1 VEYFPLIL
9 LSFFALYLVISPL
22 TVWFHELG
30 HAIPAMLASGKEVT
44 IYIGSYGNEKNSF
57 NISWRKMNMWVQ
69 PGIRKRGL
77 CIYPEGLSLKM
88 LIISTL
94 CGPLASL
101 IVGLF
106 TCYLIFSLNAHGLV
120 KLIAVVF
127 MISATVDLFVNLFPR
142 KVQLDF
148 TGGTTYN
155 DGYII
160 FHLIRY
166 GQMPA
171 LQFTIDE
178 NGFIDPDEADDFL
191 AHYSEVKFDA
201 AFYRHLI
208 KANIHKNRNNRALEL
223 HTVLSQKYDLT
234 ADDYCN
240 LGIIYGSLRM
250 DTESLEAFE
259 TALSM
264 DNGHVYSLA
273 NRGYFGYI
281 NGQYTSAR
289 EDLDKA
295 ISINPAFATAYGFRS
310 ILSLRTEQLSDAL
323 SYADKAIS
331 LEPDN
336 VFGHFALGLFYIE
349 NNEKQKALS
358 HLGRAGKQRSTIYW
372 YEETLARANALKN

>member
-1 VEYFPLIL
+1 MELLIIL
-9 LSFFALYLVISPL
+9 LSYFTLYIVISPL

-57 NISWRKMNMWVQ
+57 NIRWGRMNMWVQ

-77 CIYPEGLSLKM
+77 CIYPETLSLKM

-101 IVGLF
+101 IVGLI
-106 TCYLIFSLNAHGLV
+106 TCYLIFSMNAHGLV

-142 KVQLDF
+142 KVPLAF
-148 TGGTTYN
+148 AGGTTYN

-160 FHLIRY
+160 LHLIRY

-171 LQFTIDE
+171 LKFTIDE
-178 NGFIDPDEADDFL
+178 NGYIDTDEADEFL

-208 KANIHKNRNNRALEL
+208 VANIHKNRNNRALEL
-223 HTVLSQKYDLT
+223 HNILGQKYPLT
-234 ADDYCN
+234 PDDYCN
-240 LGIIYGSLRM
+240 LGIIYGALGM
-250 DTESLEAFE
+250 EKESLNAFD

-264 DNGHVYSLA
+264 DSRHAFSWA
-273 NRGYFGYI
+273 NRGYYSYI
-281 NGQYTSAR
+281 TRQYSSAR

-295 ISINPAFATAYGFRS
+295 IAINPDLATAYGFRS
-310 ILSLRTEQLSDAL
+310 ILSMRTEQLSAAQSD
-323 SYADKAIS
+323 ADKAIS

-336 VFGHFALGLFYIE
+336 AFGHFALGLFYIE
-349 NNEKQKALS
+349 NNEKQKALE
-358 HLGRAGKQRSTIYW
+358 HLNRAGKQRESIHW
-372 YEETLARANALKN
+372 YDETLARANELKN

>member
-1 VEYFPLIL
+1 MGYYPLIL
-9 LSFFALYLVISPL
+9 FIIFAMYVVISPL

-57 NISWRKMNMWVQ
+57 NIRWGRMNMWVQ
-69 PGIRKRGL
+69 PGVRKRGL

-101 IVGLF
+101 IVGVF
-106 TCYLIFSLNAHGLV
+106 TCYLIFSMNAHGLV
-120 KLIAVVF
+120 KVISVVF
-127 MISATVDLFVNLFPR
+127 MVSATVDLFMNLFPR
-142 KVQLDF
+142 KVKLAF
-148 TGGTTYN
+148 AGGTTYN

-160 FHLIRY
+160 LHLIRY

-171 LQFTIDE
+171 LKFTIDE
-178 NGFIDPDEADDFL
+178 NGYIDTDEADEFL

-201 AFYRHLI
+201 DFYRHLI
-208 KANIHKNRNNRALEL
+208 TANIYKNRSNRALEL
-223 HTVLSQKYDLT
+223 HIILSQKYDLT
-234 ADDYCN
+234 PDDYCN
-240 LGIIYGSLRM
+240 AGIIYRTLGLEK
-250 DTESLEAFE
+250 ESLEAFD

-264 DNGHVYSLA
+264 DNSHALSLA
-273 NRGYFGYI
+273 NRAYFGFVTE
-281 NGQYTSAR
+281 QYKNAR

-295 ISINPAFATAYGFRS
+295 ISINPKFATAYGFRS
-310 ILSLRTEQLSDAL
+310 ILRIRTEQLSDAL
-323 SYADKAIS
+323 SDADKAIS

-349 NNEKQKALS
+349 HNQKQKALE
-358 HLGRAGKQRSTIYW
+358 HLGRAGKQKATIYW
-372 YEETLARANALKN
+372 YKEALERANALN